1 MRQNQRTAHKLIRLT
16 RIDAQPHRQFDSFV
30 KLGEGNLF
38 EFLYGLFQ
46 IVLAA
51 GVDLFRRSAIFLSV
65 LLHLFTS
72 EVQTRSA
79 ISNLELPTIS
89 PSQRTWITH
98 PKINS
103 HSAIRIPKSFYR

>member
-1 MRQNQRTAHKLIRLT
+1 MRQNQRTAHKLIRFT
-16 RIDAQPHRQFDSFV
+16 RIDAKPHRQFDAFV

-51 GVDLFRRSAIFLSV
+51 GVDLFRRRAIFLSV

-79 ISNLELPTIS
+79 ISNLEFEIANNLS
-89 PSQRTWITH
+89 LS
-98 PKINS
+98 KN
-103 HSAIRIPKSFYR
+103 